1 MANNAKELSVEE
13 VSDSLSE
20 FQRRFAQLPDIEEPP
35 QTFLHLLGQESEETD
50 WNTILSYFL
59 DPSEPHGYG
68 TDLLEAFL
76 SLLEKNSELD
86 FDFDRLDFGELAV
99 KSEWVMRTEANIEPR
114 PDITIYSG
122 RNWFV
127 IVEMKVHSS
136 ETNNQTWLYVCS
148 DRIGTIDKSEFG
160 EPEDEE
166 ELESGENKQYLEDQV
181 SHNYVYL
188 APEIGDTANAPHFA
202 NISWREVVEAL
213 GQFEYQS
220 HGRYPAKSHAQ
231 LSDFLDTVR
240 RELNMTDK
248 DFEENQMEKL
258 RLYAQHA
265 DEIDNARGAFDEWQ
279 ESIGDGEWKERF
291 RSDFEPASWSD
302 RWRADPSGFGHIYR
316 ADWQIDDRED
326 EGWRQTE
333 NRNFTTDKDDSEYRI
348 DFVHKPQN
356 REMFRQGRLTFQI
369 YCPKM
374 AAQDFT
380 DEFSERFH
388 NDESVSKSLQKQDI
402 TQKNGAKMWH
412 TEKIYPFDPE
422 ELPDS
427 YYQTLQT
434 AFEEH
439 QEIADHITR
448 IFEATLDEIE

>member
-1 MANNAKELSVEE
+1 MSNEGEEL
-13 VSDSLSE
+13 SDSLSE
-20 FQRRFAQLPDIEEPP
+20 FQRRFAQLPDVEEPP
-35 QTFLHLLGQESEETD
+35 QTFLHLLGKESEETD

-59 DPSEPHGYG
+59 DPSEPHGFG

-76 SLLEKNSELD
+76 LLLEENSELD
-86 FDFDRLDFGELAV
+86 FDFDRLDFGELTV
-99 KSEWVMRTEANIEPR
+99 KSEWQMRTEANVKPR

-127 IVEMKVHSS
+127 VVEMKVDAP
-136 ETNNQTWLYVCS
+136 ERNNQTWQYVCS
-148 DRIGTIDKSEFG
+148 DYIGTIDKSEFG
-160 EPEDEE
+160 EPEEE
-166 ELESGENKQYLEDQV
+166 GQPESRENEKSLEDRI

-188 APEIGDTANAPHFA
+188 APETADDASAPQFT
-202 NISWREVVEAL
+202 NISWREVIEAL
-213 GQFEYQS
+213 GRFEYQS

-231 LSDFLDTVR
+231 LSDFFDTIR
-240 RELNMTDK
+240 RELNMTDEN
-248 DFEENQMEKL
+248 FEENQMEKM
-258 RLYAQHA
+258 RLYFEYA
-265 DEIDNARGAFDEWQ
+265 DEIDDAQEAFDEWH
-279 ESIGDGEWKERF
+279 ENIEEGGWKERF
-291 RSDFEPASWSD
+291 LRDFEPPSWSD

-316 ADWQIDDRED
+316 ADWQTNDKKD

-333 NRNFTTDKDDSEYRI
+333 NREFTTDKPESEYRI

-356 REMFRQGRLTFQI
+356 REMFKQGRLTFQI

-374 AAQDFT
+374 TAQDFT

-388 NDESVSKSLQKQDI
+388 NDESVIESLQKQDI
-402 TQKNGAKMWH
+402 TRKNEAKMWH
-412 TEKIYPFDPE
+412 TEKVYPFDPE

-427 YYQTLQT
+427 YYETLRT

-448 IFEATLDEIE
+448 VFEATLDEIQ